1 MADKAP
7 NGNSGERPVTMSGI
21 KAWLPLLLT
30 IATLLIALGV
40 SKATLDQIN
49 VRSANNEASIKA
61 QNEIVI
67 TLRERLARME
77 TDISYI
83 RIAVDKLDDR

>member
-1 MADKAP
+1 MDNKAP
-7 NGNSGERPVTMSGI
+7 NGNCERPVTMSGI
-21 KAWLPLLLT
+21 RAWLPLLLT

-61 QNEIVI
+61 QNEIVM

-83 RIAVDKLDDR
+83 RAAVDKMDKE

>member
-1 MADKAP
+1 
-7 NGNSGERPVTMSGI
+7 MSGI

-49 VRSANNEASIKA
+49 VRSANNEANIKA
-61 QNEIVI
+61 SNEIVM